1 MQTQIKQKRTHLPFN
16 SPPLSHIASQR
27 KKKTLPSC
35 SSSKASPLQE
45 DTEAETGRGDHTMPL
60 KGESTGTSST
70 ASPDLSLTIGLP
82 GVVSSGTS
90 GDDGRYRACIDL
102 SLACAMSSSEANVF
116 QRFQGPLSSPTPIN
130 GAPIYPKSGLQHQMS
145 SSSCNGYPNEA
156 YLMSSYLHWS
166 NEYFPCGVGSL
177 EATQSLMRSRSTPR
191 YPTKRS
197 TIRAPRMRW
206 TSSLHAH
213 FVHAIELLGG
223 HERATPKSILEL
235 MAVKDL
241 TLAHVKSHLQMY
253 RTTKSTDKPAASSGQ
268 SDLALG
274 NSDLTLMVHKFSDAP
289 NQHHYLDST
298 TGWSNSSRITLAHQM
313 TQMVLIKN

>member
-1 MQTQIKQKRTHLPFN
+1 
-16 SPPLSHIASQR
+16 
-27 KKKTLPSC
+27 
-35 SSSKASPLQE
+35 
-45 DTEAETGRGDHTMPL
+45 MPL
-60 KGESTGTSST
+60 EGESTGTSST

-82 GVVSSGTS
+82 GVVSSATS
-90 GDDGRYRACIDL
+90 GDVSRYRACIDL
-102 SLACAMSSSEANVF
+102 SLSRATSSSEANVF

-130 GAPIYPKSGLQHQMS
+130 GAPIYPKSGLHHQMS

-156 YLMSSYLHWS
+156 YLMSSYLHWY
-166 NEYFPCGVGSL
+166 NEDFPCGVGSL

-197 TIRAPRMRW
+197 TIRAPRKRW
-206 TSSLHAH
+206 TSSLHSR

-235 MAVKDL
+235 MDVKDL
-241 TLAHVKSHLQMY
+241 TLAHVKSHLQVFPYLKLMAPFFFFVFFFFFFLAHIKDDLQMY

-268 SDLALG
+268 TDGSCEEDLALG
-274 NSDLTLMVHKFSDAP
+274 NTDLPLMMHKVSDAP

-313 TQMVLIKN
+313 TQMVLIKNQ